1 MNNKYY
7 LWSFLKNVLM
17 ILPIIFISALIL
29 APDQSIL
36 FLNTI
41 LGKCVVVL
49 AVVLYGIF
57 DWIYGVF
64 VALLAIVLYQS
75 GIYESMTLLGD
86 PDYEVRAVPLPP
98 SVEPPAESDPEVAAH
113 CEPDGNLVFKNVII
127 EHPEYSQ
134 YIFDRDV
141 KFMDNDCNVCSSH
154 CRGEISR

>member
-1 MNNKYY
+1 MNY
-7 LWSFLKNVLM
+7 LKQILM
-17 ILPIIFISALIL
+17 ILPIFFISALIL
-29 APDQSIL
+29 APDQSII

-41 LGKCVVVL
+41 LGKCTIIL
-49 AVVLYGIF
+49 AVVLYGLF

-64 VALLAIVLYQS
+64 VALIAIMLYQS

-86 PDYEVRAVPLPP
+86 PDYEIRAVPLPP
-98 SVEPPAESDPEVAAH
+98 NVVPPAQSDPEVAVH
-113 CEPDGNLVFKNVII
+113 CNPDGDLIYKNVII

-141 KFMDNDCNVCSSH
+141 KFMDKSCNVCSSH

>member
-1 MNNKYY
+1 
-7 LWSFLKNVLM
+7 M
-17 ILPIIFISALIL
+17 ILPILFISALIL
-29 APDQSIL
+29 APDESIL
-36 FLNTI
+36 FLNTV

-49 AVVLYGIF
+49 AVVLYGLF

-64 VALLAIVLYQS
+64 VALVAIMLYQS

-86 PDYEVRAVPLPP
+86 PDYEVPEVPLLP
-98 SVEPPAESDPEVAAH
+98 SVVPPAQSDPEVAVQ
-113 CEPDGNLVFKNVII
+113 CQPDGELVFKNVII